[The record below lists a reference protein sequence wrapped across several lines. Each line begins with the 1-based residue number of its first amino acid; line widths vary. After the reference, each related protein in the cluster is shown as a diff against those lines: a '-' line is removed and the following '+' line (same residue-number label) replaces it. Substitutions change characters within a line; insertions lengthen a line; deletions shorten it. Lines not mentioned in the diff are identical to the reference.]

1 MTEQT
6 NVKKKILDH
15 MIMEKAQGAEAVSLR
30 DFADE
35 NGWEQ
40 KTVAGKVD
48 QMYPA
53 LNSGVSP
60 MVPWLWERKAVEDL
74 YERWNAEPPEEI
86 EECSFVDDD

>member
-1 MTEQT
+1 MT
-6 NVKKKILDH
+6 NRPNKKKEVLDY
-15 MIMEKAQGAEAVSLR
+15 MIEETATDRQPVSLR
-30 DFADE
+30 GFCEVRNWNQEKIA
-35 NGWEQ
+35 
-40 KTVAGKVD
+40 AKVN

-86 EECSFVDDD
+86 EECEFVDD